1 MGQTIVLEAA
11 FEKDPDDKIDM
22 VTWDRER
29 GRDNVRL
36 SPGNKISLEKRD
48 ALLRVSGVAEED
60 FGTYKVTVTDSN
72 GYQQHDSIEVRKIV
86 EPLKASVTRVLECIV
101 DNHGMTQWDSP
112 QYSWLV
118 DGVTVTNQTA
128 LLANGSRL
136 DISEIKGVN
145 YTCIVKSSLGTVTT
159 HFQMPKGLWSVQCLS
174 VRFTNQQSLYVIKGQ
189 NLILQAQIELLD
201 GEHVA
206 KVTWDHAAKTSGKT
220 STIAEFPRKIS
231 DERVTL
237 EQQGATLKIN
247 GYQAADA
254 GIYTVTVT
262 DQSGLRRSAQRT
274 VQEYRKIN

>member
-1 MGQTIVLEAA
+1 MGSWTLFWILFTTVTLMPLCLHGAISVHFLTRRPIYVALGQTIVLEAA

-159 HFQMPKGLWSVQCLS
+159 HFQMPKESQACCAGLIAAGVVTVMAL
-174 VRFTNQQSLYVIKGQ
+174 VAGKGKRET
-189 NLILQAQIELLD
+189 AQF
-201 GEHVA
+201 A
-206 KVTWDHAAKTSGKT
+206 
-220 STIAEFPRKIS
+220 
-231 DERVTL
+231 
-237 EQQGATLKIN
+237 N
-247 GYQAADA
+247 
-254 GIYTVTVT
+254 TVTPK
-262 DQSGLRRSAQRT
+262 GL
-274 VQEYRKIN
+274 